1 MTGRVPSCWLGLS
14 ENATVSAAFPAF
26 WLDRLLALLD
36 DLRRSPTMN
45 PETRSREGRALG
57 AFTRL
62 VDPPGPDAEPAGKP
76 FANLHYCVRC
86 CIPQTQ
92 EGVVFDDLG
101 VCQTCQSSEQKVHID
116 WAARERALRGIL
128 DEARSRAGSNY
139 DCIIP
144 ISGGKDSTFQL
155 HVLTKVYGMKPLAV
169 TFSHNWF
176 SETGWYNLQNSLEQ
190 FNVDHVMFTPNRS
203 LVNRLAK
210 HSLAGIG
217 DACWHCHAGVGAFP
231 LQAAVRFNIPLLIW
245 GESIAE
251 SSGRASYL
259 NPVRK
264 FDRDYFTKVSA
275 KLRPDQMVRDDV
287 SERDLYPFNVPS
299 VEDCERVGVLG
310 IHLGDYLF
318 WDDERQTEFVRD
330 NYAWRE
336 TQVEGSFKRY
346 KSAECIMPGVHDLAC
361 YVKRGYGRATFHAS
375 VDVRAGLLSRDEAWE
390 LIARNDGVR
399 PEGLDYY
406 LKITGMTEEEF
417 FAALEKHRRP
427 ELARTVIPIYPKT
440 ARNEEELLP
449 HPQQLQR
456 RFQSTRER

>member
-1 MTGRVPSCWLGLS
+1 MQPKPSL
-14 ENATVSAAFPAF
+14 N
-26 WLDRLLALLD
+26 
-36 DLRRSPTMN
+36 PT
-45 PETRSREGRALG
+45 PLKSL
-57 AFTRL
+57 FTRL
-62 VDPPGPDAEPAGKP
+62 AATPDADADPAGKP
-76 FANLHYCVRC
+76 FAHLQYCVRC

-92 EGVVFDDLG
+92 EGVIFDELG
-101 VCQTCQSSEQKVHID
+101 VCQACQSAEQKIHID
-116 WAARERALRGIL
+116 WTQREQVLRGIL
-128 DEARSRAGSNY
+128 DNAKANAGNNY

-155 HVLTKVYGMKPLAV
+155 HVLTQVYGMKPLAV

-190 FNVDHVMFTPNRS
+190 FNVDHVMFTPNRR
-203 LVNRLAK
+203 LVNKLAR

-217 DACWHCHAGVGAFP
+217 DSCWHCHAGVGAFP

-264 FDRDYFTKVSA
+264 FDREYFTKVSA

-287 SERDLYPFNVPS
+287 SLRDLEPFQVPS
-299 VEDCERVGVLG
+299 AEDCERVGVHG
-310 IHLGDYLF
+310 IHLGDYIF

-346 KSAECIMPGVHDLAC
+346 KSAECVMPGVHDLAC
-361 YVKRGYGRATFHAS
+361 YTKRGYGRATFHAS
-375 VDVRAGLLSRDEAWE
+375 VDVRAGLLSRDEAWD
-390 LIARNDGVR
+390 LIRANDGVR

-406 LKITGMTEEEF
+406 LKITGMSEDEF
-417 FAALEKHRRP
+417 FATLEKHRRP
-427 ELARTVIPIYPKT
+427 ELKNSVIPIYPKSSK
-440 ARNEEELLP
+440 NEEELLP
-449 HPQQLQR
+449 YPQQLQR
-456 RFQSTRER
+456 KFGALKV

>member
-1 MTGRVPSCWLGLS
+1 
-14 ENATVSAAFPAF
+14 
-26 WLDRLLALLD
+26 
-36 DLRRSPTMN
+36 MN
-45 PETRSREGRALG
+45 TETRSREGRALG

-62 VDPPGPDAEPAGKP
+62 VDAPSSDDLPAGKP
-76 FANLHYCVRC
+76 FPALRYCVRC

-92 EGVVFDDLG
+92 EGVIFDELG
-101 VCQTCQSSEQKVHID
+101 VCQACQSAEQKIHID
-116 WAARERALRGIL
+116 WTARERVLRGIL
-128 DEARSRAGSNY
+128 DEARSKAGNNY

-264 FDRDYFTKVSA
+264 FDREYFTKVSA
-275 KLRPDQMVRDDV
+275 KLRPDQMVREDV

-299 VEDCERVGVLG
+299 VEDCERVGVMG
-310 IHLGDYLF
+310 IHLGDYIF

-330 NYAWRE
+330 NYGWRE

-361 YVKRGYGRATFHAS
+361 YVKRGYGRASFHAS
-375 VDVRAGLLSRDEAWE
+375 VDVRAGLLSRDEAWD

-417 FAALEKHRRP
+417 FSTLEKHRRP
-427 ELARTVIPIYPKT
+427 ELARTVIPIYPKP

-449 HPQQLQR
+449 YPQQLQR
-456 RFQSTRER
+456 RFQSAREG